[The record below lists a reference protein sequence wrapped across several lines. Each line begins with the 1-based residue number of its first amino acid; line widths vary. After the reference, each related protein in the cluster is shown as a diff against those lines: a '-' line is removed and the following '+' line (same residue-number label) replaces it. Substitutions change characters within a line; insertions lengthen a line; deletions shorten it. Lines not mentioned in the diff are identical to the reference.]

1 MVDWTKKTWKW
12 VRTAWEK
19 WFFECLLKIKAITCK
34 NSTGRMEDHEVAWEV
49 RKRECMIGC
58 AQLSLQEER
67 AAWRNGCVD
76 ECDREIV
83 GNKY

>member
-1 MVDWTKKTWKW
+1 
-12 VRTAWEK
+12 
-19 WFFECLLKIKAITCK
+19 
-34 NSTGRMEDHEVAWEV
+34 MEDPEVAWEV

-67 AAWRNGCVD
+67 GAWRNGYVD

-83 GNKY
+83 GNKYLEIMASSQMKYKNVDISYEEAKMAQPQPAEVDKQ